1 LYLTVRSHVAD
12 GDQRTEPFHYG
23 ASLLD
28 ELTAAD
34 ERRGRKPPEM
44 SIGRIYAIAL
54 NTYRE
59 AVRDRILLGVII
71 LAAGLLALTLALA
84 ELSLDQQM
92 RVVTDLGL
100 ASISLFSVVVAIF
113 LGSSLLYKEI
123 ERKTLYVILPKPIAR
138 WEFLLGKYFG
148 IVMTCAVFI
157 AIMGALQM
165 LVTAIQAG
173 ASTAL
178 IVAVPVALL
187 LVLGVGLVVAKDR
200 TTVIPI
206 WSAIALAACAS
217 ICLSVDVEL
226 FRLLAS
232 LVLSLGEVMILAAV
246 ALFFSSFSTPFL
258 TGAFTFGVWLV
269 GRAAHDMVAM
279 KTHVLSPGV
288 KTLLTWLAEI
298 VPNFNLFVPGRT
310 ALVTQGTEYGPPLAY
325 VAASMG
331 YAVLYATVTLFI
343 AAFVFRRRDF
353 L

>member
-1 LYLTVRSHVAD
+1 
-12 GDQRTEPFHYG
+12 
-23 ASLLD
+23 
-28 ELTAAD
+28 
-34 ERRGRKPPEM
+34 M
-44 SIGRIYAIAL
+44 SIPRIYAIAL

-138 WEFLLGKYFG
+138 YEFLLGKYFG

-157 AIMGALQM
+157 AIMGALQL

-173 ASTAL
+173 ASTVL
-178 IVAVPVALL
+178 VVAVPVALL
-187 LVLGVGLVVAKDR
+187 LILGVALVVAKDR
-200 TTVIPI
+200 TTVVPI
-206 WSAIALAACAS
+206 WSVIALTACAW
-217 ICLSVDVEL
+217 ICSTVDIEL
-226 FRLLAS
+226 FRLLAA
-232 LVLSLGEVMILAAV
+232 LVLNLGEVVILTAV
-246 ALFFSSFSTPFL
+246 ALLFSSFSTPFL

-279 KTHVLSPGV
+279 KTRVLSPGV
-288 KTLLTWLAEI
+288 KTLLSWLAEI

-310 ALVTQGTEYGPPLAY
+310 TLATYGTEHGTPLAY
-325 VAASMG
+325 VATSMG

-343 AAFVFRRRDF
+343 AALVFRRRDF